1 MRTYEVLYIVRPEL
15 SDEEVEKIA
24 QEVEAMALE
33 GGGNVLEKEIWGK
46 RKLAYEVKGCTE
58 GHYVLLRFEGQ
69 GDVLPRLSQHF
80 KLSEKIIRDLIVHF
94 DEKTLRLEAEQK
106 KRAESDVR
114 GARDRDDDDDRP
126 RRRDRDDDDD
136 DRPRRRESR
145 PEAAPAAKA
154 APEAEKAAPA
164 PEAAPEAEE
173 AAPEEAAETAEVEA
187 APTGEK

>member
-33 GGGNVLEKEIWGK
+33 GGGNVVEKEIWGK

-69 GDVLPRLSQHF
+69 SDVLPKLTQHF
-80 KLSEKIIRDLIVHF
+80 KLSEQIIRDLIVHF
-94 DEKTLRLEAEQK
+94 DEKTRRLEAEQK

-114 GARDRDDDDDRP
+114 GARDRDDDDDDRP
-126 RRRDRDDDDD
+126 RRRDRDDDD

-145 PEAAPAAKA
+145 PEPAKAAAPA
-154 APEAEKAAPA
+154 EDAPA
-164 PEAAPEAEE
+164 PVAEE
-173 AAPEEAAETAEVEA
+173 AAPEEAAEVEA
-187 APTGEK
+187 APAGDE

>member
-33 GGGNVLEKEIWGK
+33 GGGNVVEKEIWGK

-69 GDVLPRLSQHF
+69 SEVLPKLTQHF
-80 KLSEKIIRDLIVHF
+80 KLSEQIIRDLIVHF

-114 GARDRDDDDDRP
+114 GARDRDDDDDDRP
-126 RRRDRDDDDD
+126 RRRDRDDD
-136 DRPRRRESR
+136 RPPRRESK
-145 PEAAPAAKA
+145 PAPAEASAEAPAEEAAPVAV
-154 APEAEKAAPA
+154 
-164 PEAAPEAEE
+164 E
-173 AAPEEAAETAEVEA
+173 AAPEEAAEPEA
-187 APTGEK
+187 ASDDE